1 MGVERQTE
9 ISPLCEGRRGVGCA
23 GMGRDVT
30 GERNA
35 HTLWAVDS
43 ELAAVLGERRS

>member
-9 ISPLCEGRRGVGCA
+9 ISPLCEGRRGVGRA
-23 GMGRDVT
+23 GVGRDVT
-30 GERNA
+30 GGRNT
-35 HTLWAVDS
+35 HSLRAVDS